1 MLKTDYICIRVL
13 ELKIDLLNA
22 KIIKNKL
29 YILIDKNLDP
39 IYGAVQGGHAVAE
52 WLIEHG

>member
-1 MLKTDYICIRVL
+1 M
-13 ELKIDLLNA
+13 N
-22 KIIKNKL
+22 KNKL

-52 WLIEHG
+52 

>member
-1 MLKTDYICIRVL
+1 M
-13 ELKIDLLNA
+13 
-22 KIIKNKL
+22 KNKL

-52 WLIEHG
+52 WVYEHW